1 MADDGSESSS
11 KSWKE
16 KWTSLSERG
25 SLLTKDVGK
34 LLSEQ
39 GKRISEASLDAA
51 SKAKDSLDEARQKR
65 LLDKMAKDVD
75 EILAE
80 TANTPIDEKEVERL
94 RVLVATLEIRQREQE
109 ALIEEMSS
117 LADKGAIAN
126 PGYEE
131 GRLGFVATIW
141 QTYALIGFAVFWAL
155 LLVFVAGYIENN
167 DLMILDQPAEP
178 VFWIVGTMIWA
189 YVVISQLSI
198 VGSFEKLSLSFRIQA
213 TLGVGVATSA
223 TSLLPVIEEMP
234 PMFHIFSWLV
244 IVALSILL
252 FSSVLN
258 GFRSIRAW
266 KTA

>member
-1 MADDGSESSS
+1 MAKDESGSSTE
-11 KSWKE
+11 SWKE
-16 KWTSLSERG
+16 KWASLSERG

-39 GKRISEASLDAA
+39 GKKISEASLDAA

-80 TANTPIDEKEVERL
+80 TATTPIDEKEVERL
-94 RVLVATLEIRQREQE
+94 RVLVATLEIRQKEQE

-126 PGYEE
+126 PGNDE

-155 LLVFVAGYIENN
+155 LLVFVAGYIENK

-178 VFWIVGTMIWA
+178 VFWIIGTMIWA

-266 KTA
+266 KAS

>member
-1 MADDGSESSS
+1 MCIRD
-11 KSWKE
+11 
-16 KWTSLSERG
+16 R
-25 SLLTKDVGK
+25 
-34 LLSEQ
+34 
-39 GKRISEASLDAA
+39 
-51 SKAKDSLDEARQKR
+51 
-65 LLDKMAKDVD
+65 
-75 EILAE
+75 AE

-94 RVLVATLEIRQREQE
+94 RVLVATLEIRQKEQE

-117 LADKGAIAN
+117 LADKGTIAG
-126 PGYEE
+126 PGNEE

-167 DLMILDQPAEP
+167 NVMIMDQPAEP
-178 VFWIVGTMIWA
+178 IFWIIGTMIWA

-258 GFRSIRAW
+258 GFRSIRAR
-266 KTA
+266 KTS